1 MKLSENISSEFK
13 NEESSEK
20 FKELMDSILQD
31 DEEVEYPE
39 YDDAP
44 SSF

>member
-1 MKLSENISSEFK
+1 MKLSENTTSEFK
-13 NEESSEK
+13 KEESSEK
-20 FKELMDSILQD
+20 FKEIMDSILQD

-39 YDDAP
+39 YDDVP